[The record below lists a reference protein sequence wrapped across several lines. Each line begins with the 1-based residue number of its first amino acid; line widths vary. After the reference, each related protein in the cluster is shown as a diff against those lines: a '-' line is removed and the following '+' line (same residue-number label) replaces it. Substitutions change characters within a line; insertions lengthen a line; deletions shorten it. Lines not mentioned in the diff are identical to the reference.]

1 MTPILLPQG
10 TVEAVLVTPPGGNVS
25 EPVDELVCYVGLGI
39 EGDKHA
45 GRHMVDAR
53 EDVARMI
60 GLPKGVEIAN
70 LRQFSAV
77 SRHELDEISERMG
90 CCMSIPAG
98 LLGENLVISGIPN
111 FSSLPAGTQLVFRR
125 GSPPEVYRSTILYV
139 TAENNPCKIPAQ
151 NILAWATERKYR
163 LDKTGKP
170 FAKAAKGSR
179 GVVGLVKAS
188 GKIGVG
194 DAVFAMLT
202 PLHEDP
208 NASDSE

>member
-1 MTPILLPQG
+1 MTPILVPQG
-10 TVEAVLVTPPGGNVS
+10 IVEAVLVTPCGGSVS
-25 EPVDELVCYVGLGI
+25 QPVNELVCYVGLGI

-53 EDVARMI
+53 EDVAREI

-77 SRHELDEISERMG
+77 SRHELDEISQRMG
-90 CCMSIPAG
+90 LSTPIRAG
-98 LLGENLVISGIPN
+98 LLGENLVISGIHN
-111 FSSLPAGTQLVFRR
+111 FSNLPAGTQLVFQRADKP
-125 GSPPEVYRSTILYV
+125 GEYLSIILYV

-151 NILAWATERKYR
+151 NILARVTQLKHRM
-163 LDKTGKP
+163 DKTGQP

-194 DAVFAMLT
+194 DRVFAMLP
-202 PLHEDP
+202 PLHEAP
-208 NASDSE
+208 DSE

>member
-1 MTPILLPQG
+1 MTPILVPSG
-10 TVEAVLVTPPGGNVS
+10 TVESVLITHPGVSTS

-39 EGDKHA
+39 EGDRHA

-53 EDVARMI
+53 EDVARTI

-77 SRHELDEISERMG
+77 SRHELDEISKRMG
-90 CCMSIPAG
+90 LSTPIMAG
-98 LLGENLVISGIPN
+98 LLGENLVISGIHN
-111 FSSLPAGTQLVFRR
+111 FSNLPVGTQLVFQRADKQ
-125 GSPPEVYRSTILYV
+125 GLYRSTILYV
-139 TAENNPCKIPAQ
+139 TAENNPCKVPAE
-151 NILAWATERKYR
+151 NILAWVNEHKYR
-163 LDKTGKP
+163 VDKSGQQ

-194 DAVFAMLT
+194 DRVFAMMP
-202 PLHEDP
+202 PLYEAP
-208 NASDSE
+208 ELE